1 MRALVNTRSLTIL
14 SGLLAAFAVTTPA
27 HAQTDYYNTDA
38 GRPLQIEDA
47 HPIERRAFEIQA
59 APIRLERSRGGSY
72 HWSVEPEIAYGVL
85 PRTQVEVGFPVVFID
100 AGDGSSTAGLAG
112 MDISMLYNLNA
123 ETAIPAFAL
132 GASVALPV
140 GALAADDAHASV
152 KAVMTR
158 TFTWARFHLNG
169 QYTLGEDLPS
179 LADVPEADVH
189 ESANG
194 EVSRWL
200 AGIAIDRALPLR
212 SLLLAAEMYAQEPLR
227 SGQRVEWNA
236 GLGTRYQVSP
246 RITIDAGV
254 GRQLTGDSQT
264 WHATFGAAL
273 ALGLPWYP

>member
-1 MRALVNTRSLTIL
+1 MNTRSLTIL